1 VLESEKLMVNILI
14 DGLMERISNAI
25 SVNQSVGIL
34 LPSQNYQDLTQ
45 ALFKR
50 IKEKSDEAWV
60 YLTITKPFQN
70 ISNQFPFITEIK
82 NIRFIDCVSRAAG
95 ISKPTENVIFIESP
109 TMLEKIGLEIM
120 NNFKEVESKTK
131 KYLVIDSLTN
141 LIIYNDTEIVT
152 EFFYNIMNRT
162 RSNNINTISIAI
174 EEEDLENCLNR
185 LIYLNDK
192 ILKIRD
198 SFI

>member
-82 NIRFIDCVSRAAG
+82 NIRFIDCVSRSAG
-95 ISKPTENVIFIESP
+95 ISKPTDNVIFIESP

-120 NNFKEVESKTK
+120 NNFKDVDSKTK

>member
-1 VLESEKLMVNILI
+1 MVNILI

-120 NNFKEVESKTK
+120 NNFKDVDSKTK

>member
-1 VLESEKLMVNILI
+1 MVNILI

-25 SVNQSVGIL
+25 AANQSVGIL

-45 ALFKR
+45 ALFER
-50 IKEKSDEAWV
+50 IKNKSDEAWI

-70 ISNQFPFITEIK
+70 ISNQFPFITEMK

-95 ISKPTENVIFIESP
+95 ISKATENVIFIESP

-120 NNFKEVESKTK
+120 NNFKDVDSKTK

-141 LIIYNDTEIVT
+141 LIIYNDTDIVT
-152 EFFYNIMNRT
+152 EFFYNMMNRT
-162 RSNNINTISIAI
+162 RSKNINTISIAI
-174 EEEDLENCLNR
+174 EEENLENYLNR